1 MPTITV
7 FLKTPLFT
15 FRRGGASH
23 VPPATAALR
32 GKLTDQTR
40 GGFTVEV
47 EAFLND
53 RGEPLD
59 GPSLTLVIPLSKVD
73 HAHLE

>member
-7 FLKTPLFT
+7 FLKNPLFC
-15 FRRGGASH
+15 FRDTPH
-23 VPPATAALR
+23 VPTGTAAVR
-32 GKLTDQTR
+32 GRLTDKSH

-47 EAFLND
+47 EAFFDD
-53 RGEPLD
+53 RGRPLD
-59 GPSLTLVIPLSKVD
+59 GAAITLVIPLSKVD